1 MTRLKRP
8 ADFIKDTQ
16 AAVTIEFVVTLP
28 MFLAALAFAFEFGQ
42 IFLAHQSTVNNV
54 RSAARYLARSDQ
66 SATDLTRVENIVRT
80 GLPVGGTAPDYL
92 NASNATVNIDT
103 AYSTFGP
110 PTFTR
115 SGSTTRIRTAVS
127 YPLSIFGFTGGG
139 SLVSIPFVVVED
151 FRFVGV

>member
-1 MTRLKRP
+1 MIRIKRP
-8 ADFIKDTQ
+8 AEFAKDTR

-66 SATDLTRVENIVRT
+66 SANDLIRVENIVRT

-92 NASNATVNIDT
+92 NSTNASVDIDT
-103 AYSTFGP
+103 THKTFGP
-110 PTFTR
+110 PNFTR
-115 SGSTTRIRTAVS
+115 SGTTTRIRTEVS
-127 YPLSIFGFTGGG
+127 YPLSIFGFTGNG

-151 FRFVGV
+151 LRFVGI